1 MRTKSIITNAHTHG
15 YQLWLC
21 IMVAVF
27 PGVQISAS
35 EHGISTVQDVSQ
47 QVVSYTAEFFT
58 RYQPNTA
65 LDMVRQL
72 PGFQLDDGDGTRGF
86 ASSVGNL
93 LINGRRPSAKQDLLS
108 ATLARIPANQVERI
122 ELIRGQAQGIDL
134 QGQAVLANV
143 YLRTDIPATYRW
155 ELWALHNKA
164 APFKPGGSISM
175 SDRWG
180 DIDFNTGID
189 MERDT
194 SGWFGIE
201 SRYDGSRMLLE
212 TGPTDSMEKGFRL
225 NSLSFNASS
234 WIGDNFVQINS
245 RLTTNKTTY
254 ERPATSVS
262 QLPDNRTSDVFIETN
277 NKNFEY
283 ELGGD
288 IERGIYD
295 NLIGKLILLYIDG
308 DQNSASLQ
316 ENINSLQGQTLFRL
330 ADTDTLRKEQITRL
344 EFDWTGLMDHA
355 LQFNFERAYNVLDR
369 GLVQTDD
376 RGAGPIPVNVPGA
389 NSRVEEVRWDFLL
402 QDTWSHGNVIL
413 DLGLGAET
421 STLSQTGDAE
431 LERDFFFLKPFAV
444 LGYSAGQD
452 KQTRVR
458 VAREVSQL
466 ILGDFVSAIVL
477 EDDDVARGNPNIRPE
492 STWITEVSYE
502 QRFGRQTLIKLTGF
516 HHWITDVLDLLPL
529 TSNIEVPGNIGDG
542 RRWGLR
548 LESSFPLERL
558 GLQGAKIDIRTLLQ
572 DSSVTDPVTGLKRRL
587 SGDGGGI
594 GYRTLETLNQ
604 NIEYHVRVD
613 YRQDFEQARAAWGW
627 TVADRG
633 DRPLFRVNELDLYN
647 EGTAVTIFVETTR
660 WFGIKIRILA
670 ENVLNYR
677 QNRERIQFAGERDL
691 SAVDSIIVR
700 DRRHDISR
708 IGLYLNG
715 NF

>member
-1 MRTKSIITNAHTHG
+1 MRTKSIITNAHTHS
-15 YQLWLC
+15 YRLWLC
-21 IMVAVF
+21 IMVAIF

-35 EHGISTVQDVSQ
+35 EHDISTVQDVSQ

-93 LINGRRPSAKQDLLS
+93 LINGRRPSAKQDLPS

-164 APFKPGGSISM
+164 APFKSGGSISM

-180 DIDFNTGID
+180 GIDFNTGID

-194 SGWFGIE
+194 SGWQGTE
-201 SRYDGSRMLLE
+201 SRYDGNRMLLE
-212 TGPTDSMEKGFRL
+212 TGPTNSTEKGFRL
-225 NSLSFNASS
+225 NSLSLNASS
-234 WIGDNFVQINS
+234 WFGDNFVQLNS
-245 RLTTNKTTY
+245 RLTVNKSTY
-254 ERPATSVS
+254 ERPSSSVS
-262 QLPDNRTSDVFIETN
+262 LLQDNRMRDVFVETT
-277 NKNFEY
+277 NKNLEY

-288 IERGIYD
+288 VERSISD
-295 NLIGKLILLYIDG
+295 NLMGKLILLYIDR
-308 DQNSASLQ
+308 DQNSASVQ
-316 ENINSLQGQTLFRL
+316 ENIDSLQGRTLFRL
-330 ADTDTLRKEQITRL
+330 ADTDTFRKEQITRL
-344 EFDWTGLMDHA
+344 EFDWAGFMDHA
-355 LQFNFERAYNVLDR
+355 VQFNVERAYNVLDR
-369 GLVQTDD
+369 GLIQTDD
-376 RGAGPIPVNVPGA
+376 RGAGPTLVDVPGA
-389 NSRVEEVRWDFLL
+389 NSRVEEVRWDLLL
-402 QDTWSHGNVIL
+402 QDTWSLGNFNL
-413 DLGLGAET
+413 DIGTGAEA

-431 LERDFFFLKPFAV
+431 LERNFFFLKPFAV

-452 KQTRVR
+452 KQTRLR
-458 VAREVSQL
+458 VARDVSQL
-466 ILGDFVSAIVL
+466 VLGDFVSAIVL
-477 EDDDVARGNPNIRPE
+477 EDDEVARGNPNIRPE
-492 STWITEVSYE
+492 TTWIAEISYE
-502 QRFGRQTLIKLTGF
+502 QRFGRQSLIKLTGF
-516 HHWITDVLDLLPL
+516 HHWISDVLDLLPL
-529 TSNIEVPGNIGDG
+529 TSRIEVPGNIGDG

-548 LESSFPLERL
+548 LESSFPLEWL

-587 SGDGGGI
+587 SGDGGGT
-594 GYRTLETLNQ
+594 GYRVLETLNK

-613 YRQDFEQARAAWGW
+613 YRQDFEQARVAWGW

-633 DRPLFRVNELDLYN
+633 DRPLFRVNELDVYN
-647 EGTAVTIFVETTR
+647 EGAAVNIFVETTR
-660 WFGIKIRILA
+660 WFGLKIRVLA
-670 ENVLNYR
+670 ENVLSYR

-691 SAVDSIIVR
+691 SAVNSIIVR